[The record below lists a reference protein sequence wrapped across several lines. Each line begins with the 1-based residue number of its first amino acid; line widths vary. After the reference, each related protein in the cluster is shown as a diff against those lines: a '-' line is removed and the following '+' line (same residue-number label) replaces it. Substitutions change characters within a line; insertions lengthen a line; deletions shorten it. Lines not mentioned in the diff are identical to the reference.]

1 MAAVANQLAVI
12 PARSGDGAGEL
23 YEVASAVGAATVVEL
38 QVASSGRTKVGLCRI
53 KVKWISGTGTAT
65 FTPRIFSKSGVT
77 TSGDINQEYAGAA
90 TAVATLFDPAEPQS
104 GPVPMVTDEN
114 GKLYLLLAPDAG
126 ADNVFRYMLRF
137 YVYR

>member
-1 MAAVANQLAVI
+1 MSAAATELVVI
-12 PARSGDGAGEL
+12 PGRSSGEL
-23 YEVASAVGAATVVEL
+23 YDTASAIGAATVVEL
-38 QVASSGRTKVGLCRI
+38 QVATSGRTKVGLCRCKI
-53 KVKWISGTGTAT
+53 KWISGTGTAT
-65 FTPRIFSKSGVT
+65 FTPRIFSKTGVVT
-77 TSGDINQEYAGAA
+77 AGDINQEYAGAA
-90 TAVATLFDPAEPQS
+90 TAVATLFDPSEPQS